1 MNAQAISLRDLLF
14 VRDVLIPRAWVQGP
28 EVDELIT
35 LRTRI
40 DGIVAGLREPSLPPP
55 PSEQPAEVPVPPPPE
70 KPGKRPRAP
79 S

>member
-1 MNAQAISLRDLLF
+1 MSSNAVSLRDLLF

-28 EVDELIT
+28 EVDELVA

-40 DGIVAGLREPSLPPP
+40 DGIVAGLRESSLPPP
-55 PSEQPAEVPVPPPPE
+55 PAEQPSEAPLSPPPE
-70 KPGKRPRAP
+70 KPGKKPRAP